1 MKLSELIEVII
12 DLFISLI
19 LIIYTTVYKAIKA
32 HIELRLRAAKFAII
46 FLIVVIIFLHISLN
60 TIILIYLSQYF
71 PAPSATH
78 SERKIHRNPP
88 PLHSRHLETTAHH
101 MATQQ
106 TLRLLRG
113 ILGAYSKIRGYYRA
127 ELAKPLCNRFHR
139 YLTDHQAIEK

>member
-78 SERKIHRNPP
+78 SERKNTPQP
-88 PLHSRHLETTAHH
+88 SRSTAD
-101 MATQQ
+101 
-106 TLRLLRG
+106 TLRPLLITWPPNKHSG
-113 ILGAYSKIRGYYRA
+113 FYGNIRGVFKNTWI
-127 ELAKPLCNRFHR
+127 LPC
-139 YLTDHQAIEK
+139 

>member
-78 SERKIHRNPP
+78 SEREKYTATLP

-101 MATQQ
+101 MAT
-106 TLRLLRG
+106 TNTPAFTG
-113 ILGAYSKIRGYYRA
+113 NIRGVFKNTWI
-127 ELAKPLCNRFHR
+127 LPH
-139 YLTDHQAIEK
+139 